1 MKPTILTFK
10 KFYILAAMLLCLSVI
25 SCSTNLKFTNSEA
38 VPAARG
44 NVNIDKDDNGNYA
57 LDIDI
62 LHLTEPSRLRPAKN
76 VYVIWME
83 TENNGIK
90 NLGQLKSSTGFF
102 SSTLKASF
110 HTVTSFKPKRVF
122 ITAENDANIQTP
134 GPQVVLTT
142 KSR

>member
-1 MKPTILTFK
+1 
-10 KFYILAAMLLCLSVI
+10 MLLCLSVI
-25 SCSTNLKFTNSEA
+25 SCSKNLKFTNSEA

-62 LHLTEPSRLRPAKN
+62 LHLTEPSRLHPSKN

-102 SSTLKASF
+102 SNTLKASF